1 MGKTPLQVCA
11 VLVALSGI
19 INILVSTIS
28 SKWRVSSSSG
38 TIITSTS
45 IFEGLWMNCVA
56 TSTGSVQC
64 KRFSSVFSLP
74 THTQI
79 CRALMIVSLVLGFIS
94 CILSLFGLKCT
105 KFGTSNENTKGK
117 IALTGGLIFILSG
130 LFCMVAVS
138 WYAAMITVQF
148 FDPRYLGTKYELGPA
163 LYIGWAGSLLA
174 ILGGSLL
181 CCSCK
186 RKKKMKTGGYKYNY
200 SEPGKEFREFKEI
213 NEKSRAYV

>member
-1 MGKTPLQVCA
+1 MSLVGCLTIGITLSNERWKT
-11 VLVALSGI
+11 
-19 INILVSTIS
+19 S
-28 SKWRVSSSSG
+28 SVHGSV
-38 TIITSTS
+38 ITTS
-45 IFEGLWMNCVA
+45 IVYENLWKSCA
-56 TSTGSVQC
+56 EQSTGISNC
-64 KRFSSVFSLP
+64 KRFDSMLSLP
-74 THTQI
+74 AHTQI